1 MYPRFITKK
10 IHAFIDYPVAFALIA
25 LPFLLGLGSSNPA
38 ALWLS
43 VGTGMAALV
52 LTLFTDHQLGV
63 FRVLSYGFHRSVDFL
78 VGITFLL
85 APVFLGFSGLDA
97 WYYWANGAAVVSV
110 VSLHKPD
117 LQPVR
122 LG

>member
-1 MYPRFITKK
+1 MHPRFITKK

-43 VGTGMAALV
+43 VGTGMAALI

-63 FRVLSYGFHRSVDFL
+63 FRFLSYGLHRSVDFL
-78 VGITFLL
+78 VGIAFLL
-85 APVFLGFSGLDA
+85 APVFFGFSGLDA
-97 WYYWANGAAVVSV
+97 
-110 VSLHKPD
+110 
-117 LQPVR
+117 
-122 LG
+122 